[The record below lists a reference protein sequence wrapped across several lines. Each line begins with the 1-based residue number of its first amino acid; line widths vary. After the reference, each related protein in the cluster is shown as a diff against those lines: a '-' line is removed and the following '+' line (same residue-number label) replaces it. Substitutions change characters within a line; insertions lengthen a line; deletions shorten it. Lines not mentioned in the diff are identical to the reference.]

1 MEYEMKTYSIIV
13 KPVGDPM
20 YSECATVVGVDD
32 EDAGVFLTLTQDDK
46 TLTFDCEEWVVIQRA
61 VHKLM
66 KKWDGE

>member
-13 KPVGDPM
+13 KPVGDDM
-20 YSECATVVGVDD
+20 YSDCATVVGVDD
-32 EDAGVFLTLTQDDK
+32 EGGEVFLTLTQDDK
-46 TLTFDCEEWVVIQRA
+46 TLTFNCEEWAVIQRA